1 VEDKNEF
8 WAEVSVV
15 AVSPVAIAAGI
26 ARGAYDAATDNGAF
40 SEGFNAAA
48 APVFRAAR
56 EFGEEHGGI
65 ITRGVV
71 TGAAGALGAR
81 IVTSGLRHLRL

>member
-1 VEDKNEF
+1 VEDKNGF
-8 WAEVSVV
+8 WVDVSAV

-26 ARGAYDAATDNGAF
+26 ARGAYDAATDNGGF

-48 APVFRAAR
+48 IPIMNAAR
-56 EFGEEHGGI
+56 EFGAEYGGI
-65 ITRGVV
+65 MTKGVV

-81 IVTSGLRHLRL
+81 LLSAGLKHLRI